1 MQKLPK
7 TPEKPGQS
15 PQNNRAQRE
24 KISCRTKKNPRK
36 EKQPEL
42 SLPRIERKAEQGQKQ
57 QQQKQRVQHCPELRQ
72 EPSRRAQKIID
83 EAKQSAKK
91 QGLRKLLRLKK
102 NRKLHQPNSR
112 PKKPPAGAAS
122 S

>member
-1 MQKLPK
+1 MQNLPEP
-7 TPEKPGQS
+7 PEKPGQS

-24 KISCRTKKNPRK
+24 KISCRAKQDPR
-36 EKQPEL
+36 EEEQPEL
-42 SLPRIERKAEQGQKQ
+42 PLPHIERKAEQRQKKR
-57 QQQKQRVQHCPELRQ
+57 QQKQRVQHCPELR
-72 EPSRRAQKIID
+72 EKPSWRAQKIID
-83 EAKQSAKK
+83 EAEQPAKK
-91 QGLRKLLRLKK
+91 HRLRKLLRLKK

>member
-1 MQKLPK
+1 MQNLPK
-7 TPEKPGQS
+7 RAKKTGKS

-24 KISCRTKKNPRK
+24 KISCRAKQNPRE

-42 SLPRIERKAEQGQKQ
+42 PLPRIERKAEQGQKK
-57 QQQKQRVQHCPELRQ
+57 QQQKQRVQHCPELRE

-83 EAKQSAKK
+83 EAEQPAKK

>member
-7 TPEKPGQS
+7 TPEKTGQS
-15 PQNNRAQRE
+15 PQNNRAQHE

-57 QQQKQRVQHCPELRQ
+57 QQQKQRVQHCPELWE

-83 EAKQSAKK
+83 EAEQPAKK
-91 QGLRKLLRLKK
+91 HCLRKLLRLKK

>member
-24 KISCRTKKNPRK
+24 KISRRAKENPRK
-36 EKQPEL
+36 EKQSEL
-42 SLPRIERKAEQGQKQ
+42 SLPHIERKAEQGQKK
-57 QQQKQRVQHCPELRQ
+57 QQQKQRVQHCPELRE

-83 EAKQSAKK
+83 EAEQPAKK
-91 QGLRKLLRLKK
+91 HCLRKLLRLKK

>member
-1 MQKLPK
+1 MQNLPK
-7 TPEKPGQS
+7 RAKKTGKS
-15 PQNNRAQRE
+15 PQNNRAQHE
-24 KISCRTKKNPRK
+24 KISCRTKENPRK
-36 EKQPEL
+36 EKQSEL
-42 SLPRIERKAEQGQKQ
+42 SLPHIERKAEQGQKK
-57 QQQKQRVQHCPELRQ
+57 QQQKQRVQHCPELRE

-83 EAKQSAKK
+83 EAEQPAKK

>member
-7 TPEKPGQS
+7 TPEKPGKP
-15 PQNNRAQRE
+15 PQNRLAQRE
-24 KISCRTKKNPRK
+24 EIPRCAKQNPRK

-42 SLPRIERKAEQGQKQ
+42 PLPRIERKAEQRQKK
-57 QQQKQRVQHCPELRQ
+57 QQQKQRVQHCPELR
-72 EPSRRAQKIID
+72 EKPSWRAQKIID
-83 EAKQSAKK
+83 EAEQPAKQHR
-91 QGLRKLLRLKK
+91 LRKLLRLKK

>member
-1 MQKLPK
+1 MQNLPK
-7 TPEKPGQS
+7 RAKKTGKS

-24 KISCRTKKNPRK
+24 KISCRAKQNPRK

-42 SLPRIERKAEQGQKQ
+42 SLPHIERKAEQRQKK
-57 QQQKQRVQHCPELRQ
+57 QQQKQRVQHCPELRE

-83 EAKQSAKK
+83 EAEQPAKK
-91 QGLRKLLRLKK
+91 HRLRKLLRLKK

>member
-7 TPEKPGQS
+7 TPEKSGQS

-24 KISCRTKKNPRK
+24 KISCRAKQDPRK
-36 EKQPEL
+36 EEQPEL
-42 SLPRIERKAEQGQKQ
+42 
-57 QQQKQRVQHCPELRQ
+57 
-72 EPSRRAQKIID
+72 SRRAQKIID
-83 EAKQSAKK
+83 EAEQPAKK

>member
-7 TPEKPGQS
+7 TPEKSGQS

-24 KISCRTKKNPRK
+24 KISCRAKQDPRK
-36 EKQPEL
+36 EEQPEL
-42 SLPRIERKAEQGQKQ
+42 PLPHIERKAEQGQKK
-57 QQQKQRVQHCPELRQ
+57 QQQKQRVQHCPELRE

-83 EAKQSAKK
+83 EAEQPAKK

>member
-15 PQNNRAQRE
+15 PQNNRAQHE
-24 KISCRTKKNPRK
+24 KISCRTKENPRK

-42 SLPRIERKAEQGQKQ
+42 SLPHIERKAEQGQKK
-57 QQQKQRVQHCPELRQ
+57 QQQKQRVQHCPELR
-72 EPSRRAQKIID
+72 EKPSWRAQKIID
-83 EAKQSAKK
+83 EAEQPAKQQS
-91 QGLRKLLRLKK
+91 LRKLLRLKK

>member
-1 MQKLPK
+1 MQNPPEP
-7 TPEKPGQS
+7 PEKPGKP
-15 PQNNRAQRE
+15 PQNRLAQRE
-24 KISCRTKKNPRK
+24 EIPRCAKQNPRK

-57 QQQKQRVQHCPELRQ
+57 QQQKQRVQHCPELRE

-112 PKKPPAGAAS
+112 PKKPTAGAAS

>member
-1 MQKLPK
+1 MQNLPK
-7 TPEKPGQS
+7 RAKKTGKS
-15 PQNNRAQRE
+15 PQNNRAQHE
-24 KISCRTKKNPRK
+24 KISRRAKENPRK
-36 EKQPEL
+36 EKQSEL
-42 SLPRIERKAEQGQKQ
+42 SLPHIERKAEQGQKK
-57 QQQKQRVQHCPELRQ
+57 QQQKQRVQHCPELRE

-83 EAKQSAKK
+83 EAEQPAKK

>member
-7 TPEKPGQS
+7 TPEKSGQS
-15 PQNNRAQRE
+15 PQNNRAQHE

-42 SLPRIERKAEQGQKQ
+42 SLPRIERKAEQGQKK
-57 QQQKQRVQHCPELRQ
+57 QQQKQRVQHCPELRE

-83 EAKQSAKK
+83 EAEQPAKK

>member
-24 KISCRTKKNPRK
+24 KISCRAKQNPRK

-42 SLPRIERKAEQGQKQ
+42 SLPRIERKE
-57 QQQKQRVQHCPELRQ
+57 
-72 EPSRRAQKIID
+72 
-83 EAKQSAKK
+83 
-91 QGLRKLLRLKK
+91 
-102 NRKLHQPNSR
+102 
-112 PKKPPAGAAS
+112 
-122 S
+122 

>member
-1 MQKLPK
+1 MLV
-7 TPEKPGQS
+7 
-15 PQNNRAQRE
+15 
-24 KISCRTKKNPRK
+24 RK
-36 EKQPEL
+36 M
-42 SLPRIERKAEQGQKQ
+42 RR
-57 QQQKQRVQHCPELRQ
+57 QQKQRIENTGELRKKL
-72 EPSRRAQKIID
+72 PRRAQKIID
-83 EAKQSAKK
+83 EAEQPAKK

>member
-7 TPEKPGQS
+7 KPEKPGHS
-15 PQNNRAQRE
+15 PQNNRAQHE
-24 KISCRTKKNPRK
+24 TISCRTKENPRK
-36 EKQPEL
+36 EEQPEL
-42 SLPRIERKAEQGQKQ
+42 SLPHIERKAEQRQKK
-57 QQQKQRVQHCPELRQ
+57 QQQKQRVQHCPELRE

-83 EAKQSAKK
+83 EAEQPAKK

-112 PKKPPAGAAS
+112 PKKPPVGAAS

>member
-1 MQKLPK
+1 MQNLPK
-7 TPEKPGQS
+7 RAKKTGKS

-24 KISCRTKKNPRK
+24 KISCRAKQNPRK

-42 SLPRIERKAEQGQKQ
+42 SLPHIERKAEQGQKK
-57 QQQKQRVQHCPELRQ
+57 QQQKQRVQHCPELRE

-83 EAKQSAKK
+83 EAEQPAKK